1 MQEVIW
7 CSIGS
12 WEPHCA
18 RRQMK
23 FRQKEK
29 SPRKKKNARGLWTRK
44 KSIVTI
50 YFSVT
55 TASDNKCPTNLDCFI
70 VDEGVNCFV
79 ASFWICL
86 VHDHPKLGPESI
98 QQEHQGLPF
107 RKACMLLNFIHLLFV
122 FSYET
127 GSRNCLCLK
136 WSALEQTIILY
147 LEKKTEKK
155 RRWKKSHI
163 VCMCDCFE
171 LRWTGLKVST
181 DPAVHDH

>member
-1 MQEVIW
+1 MF
-7 CSIGS
+7 
-12 WEPHCA
+12 H
-18 RRQMK
+18 RQLGITLRKMSNEIQAK
-23 FRQKEK
+23 GKK
-29 SPRKKKNARGLWTRK
+29 PTKKKKNARGLWTR
-44 KSIVTI
+44 IVTI

-98 QQEHQGLPF
+98 QQEHQGLPV
-107 RKACMLLNFIHLLFV
+107 RKACTLLNFIHLLFV

-127 GSRNCLCLK
+127 GSYTLFKMISTRTNHNLV
-136 WSALEQTIILY
+136 SGE
-147 LEKKTEKK
+147 EDGKKKK
-155 RRWKKSHI
+155 RWKKSHI

-171 LRWTGLKVST
+171 LWWTGLKVST
-181 DPAVHDH
+181 GLAVHDL

>member
-1 MQEVIW
+1 MW
-7 CSIGS
+7 L
-12 WEPHCA
+12 HA
-18 RRQMK
+18 RGHMMSHGQLGTTLPKMSNEILAK
-23 FRQKEK
+23 GKK
-29 SPRKKKNARGLWTRK
+29 PKKNKQKMNVRGIWTRK

-98 QQEHQGLPF
+98 QHERQGLPVH
-107 RKACMLLNFIHLLFV
+107 KACMLLNFIHLLFV
-122 FSYET
+122 FPYKT
-127 GSRNCLCLK
+127 GSHNCLCLK

-155 RRWKKSHI
+155 KEKS
-163 VCMCDCFE
+163 
-171 LRWTGLKVST
+171 LT
-181 DPAVHDH
+181 